1 MIEIIIAGVEGVL
14 KPIQGEPG
22 GGAVQCPASH
32 FPSTWLPCWVL
43 GDKEQM
49 GAQGRRHKAQWE
61 AAANLAYD
69 CKSFS
74 LPLAVTGQ
82 QTSMRLDLT
91 LL

>member
-1 MIEIIIAGVEGVL
+1 M
-14 KPIQGEPG
+14 KPLQGEPG
-22 GGAVQCPASH
+22 GGGVQCSASH
-32 FPSTWLPCWVL
+32 LSATWLPCWVL
-43 GDKEQM
+43 GDKEQV

-69 CKSFS
+69 SKSFF

-82 QTSMRLDLT
+82 QTSVSPVRLDLT